1 MVSNVLVDFS
11 IQNFRS
17 INKRQE
23 LSMVAST
30 ATKEDGALNNTYLV
44 NSFGVKE
51 LLKSAA
57 IFGANGAGKSNCVKA
72 LQILKSIV
80 ISSIQTSDE
89 NILDSARPFYLKE
102 EHYNLPTEFEIS
114 FLADGNLYRYGLS
127 LEEGVIEEEW
137 LYWTKASRET
147 ALFQRHGQNIT
158 YNNRSFKEAKM
169 FVKKVGD
176 SLVIQKTKPNV
187 PFISVLHQF
196 DGERSTSVC
205 DWFRSLKIISGIDN
219 LAGAGHR
226 NFTTNLFKT
235 DIDFKAWS
243 LDILRSMQIDD
254 IRIVE
259 HDRKKFNDKLTKDD
273 ETSEDKEFREA
284 ISKLIIEK
292 MKDKP
297 LQSIDVI
304 KYVDGEEYNMPLNL
318 ESEGNQK
325 MIFMLGPLYD
335 SIKNNKILIV
345 DEFERNFHTLLSK
358 HILSTYNQKNFGQS
372 QLIITC
378 HDTNLLTKELF
389 RRDQIWFVEKNLA
402 SETEI
407 YSLVEYKEHY
417 TRQDQSYSKDYLQG
431 KYGAVPLFS
440 SIQEFGDVFDE

>member
-1 MVSNVLVDFS
+1 
-11 IQNFRS
+11 
-17 INKRQE
+17 
-23 LSMVAST
+23 MVAST
-30 ATKEDGALNNTYLV
+30 ATKEDGALNNTYPV

-57 IFGANGAGKSNCVKA
+57 IFGANGAGKSNFVKG

-80 ISSIQTSDE
+80 TSSIQTSDE
-89 NILDSARPFYLKE
+89 NILDYATPFFLKE

-114 FLADGNLYRYGLS
+114 FLAEGNLYRYGLS
-127 LEEGVIEEEW
+127 LEQGVIEEEW

-147 ALFQRHGQNIT
+147 SLFQRHKQNIT

-176 SLVIQKTKPNV
+176 LSVVQKTKPNV

-205 DWFRSLKIISGIDN
+205 DWFRSLKILSGIG
-219 LAGAGHR
+219 AGVGSGHR
-226 NFTTNLFKT
+226 NFTTQLFHK
-235 DIDFKAWS
+235 DIEFKAWA
-243 LDILRSMQIDD
+243 LEILRSMQIDD
-254 IRIVE
+254 IRIIEV
-259 HDRKKFNDKLTKDD
+259 D
-273 ETSEDKEFREA
+273 EPAAPRVGKASSPEIKELINIAHEA
-284 ISKLIIEK
+284 IVKANSLIDSSDGGKEQKKSRRIE
-292 MKDKP
+292 
-297 LQSIDVI
+297 VI
-304 KYVDGEEYNMPLNL
+304 KYVDGEEYNLPLHL

-335 SIKNNKILIV
+335 AIKNNKILIV
-345 DEFERNFHTLLSK
+345 DEFEKNFHTLLSK
-358 HILSTYNQKNFGQS
+358 HILSTYNRKNFGQS

-389 RRDQIWFVEKNLA
+389 RRDQIWFIEKNLA
-402 SETEI
+402 NESQL

-417 TRQDQSYSKDYLQG
+417 TRQDHSYSKDYLEG

-440 SIQEFGDVFDE
+440 SIEELGDVFDD